1 MTSEITNAKLGFTE
15 DHINGKHNQ
24 NSKASTN
31 GNWYMFN
38 NQSLPEVFDQLS
50 SLYNQSIQYNRSD
63 LNGKSFIGKIDKS
76 DSLANIL
83 NTIGLLNDLS
93 ITQDEKGFNVSKK

>member
-1 MTSEITNAKLGFTE
+1 
-15 DHINGKHNQ
+15 
-24 NSKASTN
+24 
-31 GNWYMFN
+31 
-38 NQSLPEVFDQLS
+38 LPEVFDQLS
-50 SLYNQSIQYNRSD
+50 SLYNQSIRYNRSD

-93 ITQDEKGFNVSKK
+93 ITQDENGFYVTKK